1 MTDELATANQ
11 SKLIIIYVFY
21 VKTYK
26 KRTSDDVLFIPF
38 FSIAKNLNHSAL
50 EGMCPKSAIK
60 ASSPCANVRLTSMI
74 L

>member
-1 MTDELATANQ
+1 MTDKLATANQ

-38 FSIAKNLNHSAL
+38 F
-50 EGMCPKSAIK
+50 
-60 ASSPCANVRLTSMI
+60 
-74 L
+74 